1 MRRFRDA
8 LTTFLR
14 PPAAAGSPGLRQPAV
29 ALACR
34 DTVLGELQHLS
45 RTVARGWT
53 APGRTAGCRGGTH
66 PGRAGRARERA
77 GRAAVDPRRPRRRAA
92 CGRGRLVARG
102 RRPPSR
108 WEAYRALAWSRL
120 ERDQLLGLLADTA
133 EFAAALPYLDSDL
146 ARRLLD
152 PATPALRPD
161 GHAGLAAA
169 ALTDPAAPRGCCG
182 PRTPPPISWPAS
194 RSCCPPRWPAP
205 PPARGCC
212 PPQTPS
218 RGWPRAPRTWP
229 RSCGTATT
237 AATTGNGTRS
247 PSCSALVA
255 RPRRAGR
262 DSGFADDPGEGGR
275 HGQRRRCGRTLT
287 SSG

>member
-92 CGRGRLVARG
+92 CGRGRRVARG

-146 ARRLLD
+146 PAGCWIPRPRPCARTG
-152 PATPALRPD
+152 TPGWPPPRSPIPP
-161 GHAGLAAA
+161 HRAAA
-169 ALTDPAAPRGCCG
+169 AGRGRRHRSVGRRADPAARPAGPPRRRPAAAARRRHRRGAGRGHLAPGRGRAAPPRPRPPRG
-182 PRTPPPISWPAS
+182 T
-194 RSCCPPRWPAP
+194 
-205 PPARGCC
+205 AR
-212 PPQTPS
+212 
-218 RGWPRAPRTWP
+218 
-229 RSCGTATT
+229 
-237 AATTGNGTRS
+237 
-247 PSCSALVA
+247 A
-255 RPRRAGR
+255 RPAARHWLPGHGAQAETAVSLMIPAKVAGTV
-262 DSGFADDPGEGGR
+262 SAAAAAGP
-275 HGQRRRCGRTLT
+275 
-287 SSG
+287 